1 MNVDVLAFGPPP
13 DDVELF
19 VGGTL
24 LRLAAEGR
32 RTAIVDLTA
41 GEMGT
46 RGSPEQRKAES
57 EEAANVLGVTTR
69 RCLDLGDGR
78 LAADWSSKIAVAEAI
93 RELKPRLVITN
104 YWESNHPDHA
114 VSGQLVAEAA
124 YLAGLKKL
132 EAEGE
137 PHRPNRVLYYFL
149 PYRVAPSFVV
159 DISDYYA
166 KKLEAIESYRSQFHD
181 PSSREPQ
188 TFISHPDFLARME
201 GIHRYFGSLIDVKLG
216 EAFYLREA
224 IKIDDLVSFFDQ
236 PPTRFA

>member
-1 MNVDVLAFGPPP
+1 MKVDVLTFGPHP

-24 LRLAAEGR
+24 LRLAAQGH
-32 RTAIVDLTA
+32 RTAIIDLTA

-46 RGSPEQRKAES
+46 RGSPEQRKTEA
-57 EEAANVLGVTTR
+57 EEAAKILGVASR

-78 LAADWSSKIAVAEAI
+78 LAADWPTKIAVAEAI

-114 VSGQLVAEAA
+114 VSGRLVAEAT
-124 YLAGLKKL
+124 YLAGLTKL
-132 EAEGE
+132 EAGGE

-149 PYRVAPSFVV
+149 PHRVAPSFVV
-159 DISDYYA
+159 DVSDYYE
-166 KKLEAIESYRSQFHD
+166 KKLSAIEAYRSQFHD
-181 PSSREPQ
+181 PSSREPK

-216 EAFYLREA
+216 EAFFVREA
-224 IKIDDLVSFFDQ
+224 MKIDDLVGFFDQ
-236 PPTRFA
+236 PATRFA